1 MFGYRYDTETGLY
14 YLQSRYYSAEWGRFI
29 NADGVIGVKGEL
41 LSHNWFSYCKNN
53 PVNRDDQDGQ
63 FWGALLAGIGAV
75 VMLPEEI
82 AVVFTVAVI
91 LVAAAVVIGIISPVD
106 DYRKNHVTY
115 ADSSADIPNPILD
128 GMEKRIPNSELV
140 KHYYH
145 ILDISL

>member
-1 MFGYRYDTETGLY
+1 VFGYRYDTDTGLY
-14 YLQSRYYSAEWGRFI
+14 YLQSRYYNADWGRFI
-29 NADGVIGVKGEL
+29 NADGLVGTPGEL
-41 LSHNWFSYCKNN
+41 LSCNMFAYCGNN

-82 AVVFTVAVI
+82 AVVFTVTVI

-106 DYRKNHVTY
+106 DYRINHVTY

-128 GMEKRIPNSELV
+128 GMEKRIPNSELNPRS
-140 KHYYH
+140 KKLR
-145 ILDISL
+145 I